1 MKRQEIMKTYIKP
14 SIKILLVPELMQGMY
29 NESTPEE
36 QLGKSAD
43 IDFDEPGASTSW
55 DE

>member
-1 MKRQEIMKTYIKP
+1 MTRQEIMKTYIKP

-36 QLGKSAD
+36 QLGKSVDVACA
-43 IDFDEPGASTSW
+43 EPGASTSW

>member
-14 SIKILLVPELMQGMY
+14 SIKTLLVPELMQGLY

-36 QLGKSAD
+36 QLGKSVD
-43 IDFDEPGASTSW
+43 VDFDEPGASTSW